1 MNLPQNNKP
10 TLRDLFDSKKLDQPK
25 DEFWDN
31 FQDQV
36 RCKTLSSVVTEKN
49 SSSIGKY
56 IYMVGSFLTLTAMIF
71 FIDYDFSSDPSL
83 KTKLP
88 NSESLTFKSVE
99 PLEVYLKESLNE
111 DLNLYSSIENE
122 SEFLYKHDK
131 SLFVE
136 QNFKISSLE
145 SIFQHRVLKP
155 SVEHSD
161 DSTRQFTF

>member
-1 MNLPQNNKP
+1 
-10 TLRDLFDSKKLDQPK
+10 
-25 DEFWDN
+25 
-31 FQDQV
+31 
-36 RCKTLSSVVTEKN
+36 
-49 SSSIGKY
+49 
-56 IYMVGSFLTLTAMIF
+56 MIF
-71 FIDYDFSSDPSL
+71 FIDYDFTSDPSL